1 MPLGAQMSIA
11 GGVGNA
17 LLRGKEVGCDVVQ
30 IFTKNSNQW
39 KARPLVKEEIK
50 EFKKNSGET
59 GIWPVLAHNSYLIN
73 LASPDNALYE
83 KSRDAMLIEM
93 ERAEMLGLPYIIMHP
108 GAHVGSGEDAGLAR
122 IADSLNNLFERT
134 KGYKV
139 SLLLE
144 TTAGQ
149 GTVLGYR
156 FEHIAEII
164 ANVKDNKK
172 VGVCL
177 DTCHSYVAGYDI
189 KKRYE
194 AVFQEFDKIIGMKRL
209 KAFHLNDTLKGLGS
223 RVDRHWHIGKGEL
236 GLETFKRL
244 MEDERFKELPMILE
258 TPKGLDEQGNDLDIV
273 NLGILKELRRK
284 SWQKSSQRT

>member
-1 MPLGAQMSIA
+1 MPLGAHMSIA

-17 LLRGKEVGCDVVQ
+17 LLRGKEVGCDIVQ
-30 IFTKNSNQW
+30 IFTKSSNQW
-39 KARPLVKEEIK
+39 KARPLAEEEIK
-50 EFKKNSGET
+50 EFKKNSRDT

-83 KSRDAMLIEM
+83 KSGDAMLIEM

-122 IADSLNNLFERT
+122 IAGSLNNLFEKT

-149 GTVLGYR
+149 GTVLGHR

-164 ANVKDNKK
+164 AHVKDNKK

-209 KAFHLNDTLKGLGS
+209 KAFHINDTLKGLGS

-244 MEDERFKELPMILE
+244 IKDDRFKELPMILE
-258 TPKGLDEQGNDLDIV
+258 TPKGVDEQGNDLDIV

-284 SWQKSSQRT
+284 